1 MRLRPVHA
9 LVLIAQLGASV
20 NGQAVLIGNRKL
32 MEAEQVALPAY
43 VQELIEAFQSSGKTT
58 ILVAVEGRLAG
69 VLAVADTLRPDAITA
84 IQEMR
89 RIGVKQTVLLTGDNP
104 RVAAAIAQQIGL
116 ATVRADLLPEDK
128 AAAIQALS
136 SQFGPTGMVGDG
148 VNDAPALANA
158 TVGIAMGG
166 AATDVALET
175 ADVALMA
182 NDLSKLPF
190 AVGLGRATRA
200 IVLQNLIISISAVG
214 LLILAALTGAIG
226 IGAAVIV
233 HESVTLVVVFNALR
247 LLGYRATTISRAAA
261 RP

>member
-1 MRLRPVHA
+1 MAPLRLRPVHA

-84 IQEMR
+84 IQEIR

-116 ATVRADLLPEDK
+116 TTVRAELLPEDK
-128 AAAIQALS
+128 AAAIQHSAAS
-136 SQFGPTGMVGDG
+136 SVRPEWWGTGSTTPPHSPTRRWGSPWA
-148 VNDAPALANA
+148 APPP
-158 TVGIAMGG
+158 MW
-166 AATDVALET
+166 
-175 ADVALMA
+175 
-182 NDLSKLPF
+182 
-190 AVGLGRATRA
+190 RW
-200 IVLQNLIISISAVG
+200 
-214 LLILAALTGAIG
+214 
-226 IGAAVIV
+226 
-233 HESVTLVVVFNALR
+233 
-247 LLGYRATTISRAAA
+247 
-261 RP
+261 RPPTWP